1 MKKNN
6 GVLKKFGLKVKRLRL
21 QKRWTQKNLALRSK
35 LHRNYISDVERGQRN
50 IALQAIF
57 QIAKGLEIKIKDLMD
72 LENE

>member
-6 GVLKKFGLKVKRLRL
+6 VVLQKFGLKVKRLRL
-21 QKRWTQKNLALRSK
+21 QKRWTQKNLALRSQ
-35 LHRNYISDVERGQRN
+35 LHHNYISDVERGQRN

-57 QIAKGLEIKIKDLMD
+57 KLAKGLEIKIKDLMD